1 MLLTKNSPIGVRMQY
16 DKSIHCRELYNETT
30 KLKKN
35 MHINIKQTTTA
46 YKKHH
51 QALAYQQIPIGVQK
65 CFKLQSRT
73 KRLEKLQN
81 E

>member
-1 MLLTKNSPIGVRMQY
+1 MKRDKNEG
-16 DKSIHCRELYNETT
+16 LYVVN
-30 KLKKN
+30 KKFSNRRSNAVLKKKN

-65 CFKLQSRT
+65 RFKLQSRT
-73 KRLEKLQN
+73 KLLEKLQN